1 MLLYDCLF
9 PKVLRAGFI
18 WKGAVL
24 ELLMNIP
31 KCYFVTPYFGY
42 RENAIAK
49 FYDKTKKGKYEEIKT
64 CSFLSLIFFV
74 RFSPTAINQ
83 LLFLI
88 LARHR

>member
-1 MLLYDCLF
+1 MLTQLLNERVLLYDCLF

-49 FYDKTKKGKYEEIKT
+49 FYDKTEKGKCE
-64 CSFLSLIFFV
+64 
-74 RFSPTAINQ
+74 
-83 LLFLI
+83 
-88 LARHR
+88 

>member
-64 CSFLSLIFFV
+64 GSFLSLNLIIIF
-74 RFSPTAINQ
+74 IC
-83 LLFLI
+83 
-88 LARHR
+88 

>member
-64 CSFLSLIFFV
+64 CSLIIFFV